1 MNQESLDLLE
11 YGRLLELVGRYVS
24 SEAGRRL
31 LAATEP
37 ETGRQ
42 AIEAALAETAEAMAY
57 TSDAARP
64 LTRPGEAPV
73 RLRFTDLP
81 DCEAPVARLRIEGT
95 VLDGVEIAAL
105 AAALERSFQVKGALS
120 AFPEAYPRLATR
132 AGALGDFRPLLREIS
147 GRILPDGSIADD
159 ASVALARI
167 RREMERQRHRI
178 QDSLERFLK
187 QHRGEGLLQEEFVTL
202 RNDRFVVPVIPS
214 ARKRV
219 PGVVHGSSGSGQT
232 LFLEPLETIELN
244 NDLVRLSEEEL
255 RELHRILRELTA
267 RLREHAPEIR
277 AAVRALGEFDYL
289 FAKAR
294 FAEEFNCTIPRF
306 SPDDQPRLI
315 LTGARHPLLEDIL
328 RRQHK
333 PVVPVTLGLESTRR
347 TLLISG
353 PNTGGKTVAMKTV
366 GLLALMAQSGLPVP
380 ATEAE
385 LPLFPD
391 VLADIGDNQS
401 IEQSLSTFGAHVAR
415 IREMV
420 ELAAPGVLVL
430 LDELGR
436 ATDPEEG
443 GALGV
448 AIIEEFRHYGAF
460 TLASTHLLAI
470 KVYGANTEGVLNAS
484 MGFNE
489 ETLEP
494 TFLLRTGA
502 PGKPTVLDIA
512 SRLGLP
518 AHLIERARAAM
529 STTERD
535 IALFLNRLE
544 SKVQEASDEA
554 ERLRVRQ
561 RELDETERQLVRDM
575 EKKAGQRIRQIEEQS
590 AAAQKRFEEEAARV
604 IGQMLAAPEQ
614 RKAAER
620 SQRQVARTRR
630 EYQESVEAIKENR
643 KPASQVAKE
652 ELRVGCRVRLRDV
665 SDPAKVLRILP
676 NDTLE
681 VAVGFLKMQIP
692 SGDVT
697 EILPD
702 APGGVK
708 LPKGVSFEAGPRW
721 DTLSSEI
728 NLIGKTSDVAEDE
741 VERFLDS
748 AILSGVVRIR
758 IVHGHG
764 MGVLRKMVHA
774 LLKRNPNVD
783 KFYFAPPSEGG
794 NGATI
799 VELKDS

>member
-1 MNQESLDLLE
+1 
-11 YGRLLELVGRYVS
+11 
-24 SEAGRRL
+24 
-31 LAATEP
+31 
-37 ETGRQ
+37 
-42 AIEAALAETAEAMAY
+42 
-57 TSDAARP
+57 
-64 LTRPGEAPV
+64 
-73 RLRFTDLP
+73 
-81 DCEAPVARLRIEGT
+81 
-95 VLDGVEIAAL
+95 
-105 AAALERSFQVKGALS
+105 
-120 AFPEAYPRLATR
+120 
-132 AGALGDFRPLLREIS
+132 
-147 GRILPDGSIADD
+147 
-159 ASVALARI
+159 
-167 RREMERQRHRI
+167 
-178 QDSLERFLK
+178 
-187 QHRGEGLLQEEFVTL
+187 
-202 RNDRFVVPVIPS
+202 
-214 ARKRV
+214 
-219 PGVVHGSSGSGQT
+219 
-232 LFLEPLETIELN
+232 
-244 NDLVRLSEEEL
+244 
-255 RELHRILRELTA
+255 
-267 RLREHAPEIR
+267 
-277 AAVRALGEFDYL
+277 
-289 FAKAR
+289 
-294 FAEEFNCTIPRF
+294 
-306 SPDDQPRLI
+306 
-315 LTGARHPLLEDIL
+315 
-328 RRQHK
+328 
-333 PVVPVTLGLESTRR
+333 
-347 TLLISG
+347 
-353 PNTGGKTVAMKTV
+353 
-366 GLLALMAQSGLPVP
+366 
-380 ATEAE
+380 
-385 LPLFPD
+385 
-391 VLADIGDNQS
+391 
-401 IEQSLSTFGAHVAR
+401 
-415 IREMV
+415 
-420 ELAAPGVLVL
+420 
-430 LDELGR
+430 
-436 ATDPEEG
+436 
-443 GALGV
+443 
-448 AIIEEFRHYGAF
+448 
-460 TLASTHLLAI
+460 
-470 KVYGANTEGVLNAS
+470 VLNAS

-502 PGKPTVLDIA
+502 PGKSAGLDIA

-561 RELDETERQLVRDM
+561 RELEDTERQLVRDM
-575 EKKAGQRIRQIEEQS
+575 DKKAGQRIRQIEEQS

-604 IGQMLAAPEQ
+604 IGQMLAALEQ

-630 EYQESVEAIKENR
+630 EFQESLEAIKENR
-643 KPASQVAKE
+643 KPAAQVAKE
-652 ELRVGCRVRLRDV
+652 GLRVGCRVRLRDV
-665 SDPAKVLRILP
+665 SDPAKVLRILQ

-748 AILSGVVRIR
+748 AILSGIVRIR

>member
-105 AAALERSFQVKGALS
+105 AAALERAFQVKGALS
-120 AFPEAYPRLATR
+120 AFPAAYPRLAAR

-502 PGKPTVLDIA
+502 PGKSAGLDIA

>member
-24 SEAGRRL
+24 SETGRRL

-37 ETGRQ
+37 QTDRQ
-42 AIEAALAETAEAMAY
+42 PIEAALAETAEAIAY
-57 TSDAARP
+57 LAAAARP
-64 LTRPGEAPV
+64 ATRPGEAPV
-73 RLRFTDLP
+73 RLRFSDLP
-81 DCEAPVARLRIEGT
+81 DCEAPTAKLRIEGA
-95 VLDGVEIAAL
+95 VLEGLEIAAL

-120 AFPEAYPRLATR
+120 AFSKDYPRLAAR

-147 GRILPDGSIADD
+147 GRILPDGSVADD
-159 ASVALARI
+159 ASVALART
-167 RREMERQRHRI
+167 RREMERQRKRI

-187 QHRGEGLLQEEFVTL
+187 QHRDEGLLQEEFVTL
-202 RNDRFVVPVIPS
+202 RNDRFVVPILPG

-244 NDLVRLSEEEL
+244 NDLVRLTEEEL
-255 RELHRILRELTA
+255 REVHRILRELTA

-277 AAVRALGEFDYL
+277 AAVRALGEFDCI

-294 FAEEFNCTIPRF
+294 FAEEFRCTIPRF
-306 SPDDQPRLI
+306 SPDDTPRLI

-333 PVVPVTLGLESTRR
+333 PVVPVSLGLDGVRR
-347 TLLISG
+347 TLLIRG
-353 PNTGGKTVAMKTV
+353 PITGGKTVALKTV
-366 GLLALMAQSGLPVP
+366 GLLALLAQSGLPVP

-448 AIIEEFRHYGAF
+448 AILEEFRHYGAF

-470 KVYGANTEGVLNAS
+470 KVYGSNTEGVLNAS

-489 ETLEP
+489 QTLEP

-502 PGKPTVLDIA
+502 PGKSAGLDIA

-518 AHLIERARAAM
+518 PHLIDRARAAM
-529 STTERD
+529 SSTERD

-544 SKVQEASDEA
+544 AKVQEAEEEA
-554 ERLRVRQ
+554 ERLRALE
-561 RELDETERQLVRDM
+561 RELDESGQKLAREM
-575 EKKAGQRIRQIEEQS
+575 EQKAGQRLRQIEEQS
-590 AAAQKRFEEEAARV
+590 AAAQKRFEEQAARV
-604 IGQMLAAPEQ
+604 IDQVLSAPEQ
-614 RKAAER
+614 RKAAE
-620 SQRQVARTRR
+620 SALRQAARTRR
-630 EYQESVEAIKENR
+630 EYQESVEAIKEHR
-643 KPASQVAKE
+643 KPAPEVAKE
-652 ELRVGCRVRLRDV
+652 ALHAGCRVRLHDV
-665 SDPAKVLRILP
+665 SEPAKLLRILP
-676 NDTLE
+676 NGGLE

-692 SGDVT
+692 SSDVI
-697 EILPD
+697 EVLPD
-702 APGGVK
+702 APGGIK

-721 DTLSSEI
+721 DTLTREI
-728 NLIGKTSDVAEDE
+728 NLIGKTSDVAEEE

-748 AILSGVVRIR
+748 AILAGVVRIR

-764 MGVLRKMVHA
+764 MGVLRKMVHQM
-774 LLKRNPNVD
+774 LKRNPNVE

-799 VELKDS
+799 VELKES

>member
-1 MNQESLDLLE
+1 
-11 YGRLLELVGRYVS
+11 
-24 SEAGRRL
+24 
-31 LAATEP
+31 
-37 ETGRQ
+37 
-42 AIEAALAETAEAMAY
+42 
-57 TSDAARP
+57 
-64 LTRPGEAPV
+64 
-73 RLRFTDLP
+73 
-81 DCEAPVARLRIEGT
+81 
-95 VLDGVEIAAL
+95 
-105 AAALERSFQVKGALS
+105 
-120 AFPEAYPRLATR
+120 
-132 AGALGDFRPLLREIS
+132 
-147 GRILPDGSIADD
+147 
-159 ASVALARI
+159 
-167 RREMERQRHRI
+167 MERQRHRI

-333 PVVPVTLGLESTRR
+333 PVVPVTFGLESTRR

-366 GLLALMAQSGLPVP
+366 GLLALMTQSGFPVP

-401 IEQSLSTFGAHVAR
+401 IEQSLSTFGAHIER
-415 IREMV
+415 IRAMV

-448 AIIEEFRHYGAF
+448 AILEEFRHYGAF

-502 PGKPTVLDIA
+502 PGKSAGLDIA

-561 RELDETERQLVRDM
+561 RELDDTERQLVRVM
-575 EKKAGQRIRQIEEQS
+575 EKKAGQRIRQIEDQS

-604 IGQMLAAPEQ
+604 IGQVLAAPEQ

-643 KPASQVAKE
+643 KPAAQIAKE

-692 SGDVT
+692 SIDVT

-728 NLIGKTSDVAEDE
+728 NLIGKTSDEAEIE
-741 VERFLDS
+741 AERFLDS

-774 LLKRNPNVD
+774 MLKRNPNVD

-794 NGATI
+794 NCATI

>member
-1 MNQESLDLLE
+1 MNPESLELLE

-31 LAATEP
+31 LARTEP
-37 ETGRQ
+37 LTEREP
-42 AIEAALAETAEAMAY
+42 IEAALAEVAEAVAY
-57 TSDAARP
+57 IADAARP
-64 LTRPGEAPV
+64 VTRPGEAPV
-73 RLRFTDLP
+73 RLRFTELP
-81 DCEAPVARLRIEGT
+81 DCEASVAKLRIEGT
-95 VLDGVEIAAL
+95 VLDGLEIAAL
-105 AAALERSFQVKGALS
+105 ASVLERSFQVKGALTGFS
-120 AFPEAYPRLATR
+120 AAYPRLAAR
-132 AGALGDFRPLLREIS
+132 AGALGDFRPVLREIS
-147 GRILPDGSIADD
+147 GKILPDGTVADE

-167 RREMERQRHRI
+167 RREIERQRHRI

-187 QHRGEGLLQEEFVTL
+187 QHREEGLLQEEFVTL
-202 RNDRFVVPVIPS
+202 RNDRFVVPVIPG
-214 ARKRV
+214 ARKRL

-244 NDLVRLSEEEL
+244 NDLVRLTEEEL
-255 RELHRILRELTA
+255 REVHRILRELTG

-277 AAVRALGEFDYL
+277 AAVNALGEFDYV

-294 FAEEFNCTIPRF
+294 FAEEFTCSVPRF
-306 SPDDQPRLI
+306 APDDKPRLS
-315 LTGARHPLLEDIL
+315 LTDARHPLLEDIL

-333 PVVPVTLGLESTRR
+333 PIVAVSLGLDGARR
-347 TLLISG
+347 TLLVSG

-385 LPLFPD
+385 LPIFPD

-401 IEQSLSTFGAHVAR
+401 IEQSLSTFGAHIAR

-420 ELAAPGVLVL
+420 DLAAPGVLVL

-448 AIIEEFRHYGAF
+448 AILEEFRHYGAF

-470 KVYGANTEGVLNAS
+470 KVYGSNTEGVLNAS

-489 ETLEP
+489 QTLEP

-502 PGKPTVLDIA
+502 PGKSAGLDIA

-518 AHLIERARAAM
+518 PHLIERARTAM
-529 STTERD
+529 SSTERD

-554 ERLRVRQ
+554 ERLRARQ
-561 RELDETERQLVRDM
+561 REVDTSEQKLIRDM
-575 EKKAGQRIRQIEEQS
+575 EKKAGQRMRQIEEQS
-590 AAAQKRFEEEAARV
+590 ASAQKRFEEEAARV
-604 IGQMLAAPEQ
+604 IEQVLSAPDQ

-620 SQRQVARTRR
+620 SLRQAARTRR
-630 EYQESVEAIKENR
+630 EYQESVEAIKEDR
-643 KPASQVAKE
+643 KPAPQIAKE
-652 ELRVGCRVRLRDV
+652 ELRVGCRIRLRDV
-665 SDPAKVLRILP
+665 SQPAKVLRIL
-676 NDTLE
+676 TSGAVE
-681 VAVGFLKMQIP
+681 VSVGFLKMQV
-692 SGDVT
+692 STGDVM

-702 APGGVK
+702 APGGVS

-721 DTLSSEI
+721 DTLTREI
-728 NLIGKTSDVAEDE
+728 NLIGKTSDIAEEE

-748 AILSGVVRIR
+748 AILAGVVRVR
-758 IVHGHG
+758 VVHGHG
-764 MGVLRKMVHA
+764 MGVLRKMVHD
-774 LLKRNPNVD
+774 LLKRNPNVE

-799 VELKDS
+799 VELKEG